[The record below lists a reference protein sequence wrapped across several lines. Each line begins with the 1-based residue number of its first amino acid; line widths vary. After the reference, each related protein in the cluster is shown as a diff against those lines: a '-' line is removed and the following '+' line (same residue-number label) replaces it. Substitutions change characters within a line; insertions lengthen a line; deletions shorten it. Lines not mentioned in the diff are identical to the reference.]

1 MKFNLILILLLNFF
15 YSIENSELIKIRNLY
30 EQAALKED
38 VHLKLANLLL
48 NSKVESTLISS
59 YKGANIMIGA
69 NYVFNPISKLS
80 KFNKGKKFIEH
91 AVENEPN
98 NVEIRYIRFTIQTN
112 LPKFLGYSSYI
123 NRDKEFI
130 INQLGLISDGDL
142 RSRIVAY
149 LLSSNRCNEIEMK
162 KIAAW
167 KNK

>member
-1 MKFNLILILLLNFF
+1 MKLNLILILLLNFF
-15 YSIENSELIKIRNLY
+15 YQIDNSELIKIRNLY

-48 NSKVESTLISS
+48 NLKVESPLINS

-80 KFNKGKKFIEH
+80 KFNKGKKLIEY
-91 AVENEPN
+91 AVERDPN
-98 NVEIRYIRFTIQTN
+98 NIEIRYIRFTVQTN

-123 NRDKEFI
+123 NKDKEFI
-130 INQLGLISDGDL
+130 INQLGFMNDQDL

-149 LLSSNRCNEIEMK
+149 LLSSNRCNEIELK
-162 KIAAW
+162 KVAVW